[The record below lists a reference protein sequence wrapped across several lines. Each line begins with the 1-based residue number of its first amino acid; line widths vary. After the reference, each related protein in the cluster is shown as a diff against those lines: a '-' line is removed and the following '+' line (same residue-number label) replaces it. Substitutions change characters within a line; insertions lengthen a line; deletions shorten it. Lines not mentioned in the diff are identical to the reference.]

1 MLIVATYFP
10 DVPFCPWFFGS
21 DSCEVLFS
29 YICAFTKGKNNLSFL
44 EMLDITGRVIRLME
58 IKHKGRINKVV
69 KVLEVSWPTNLQQE
83 IVEGMKT
90 ANKEVL
96 KKMEGIGM
104 IPGLR
109 AANVVFQ
116 NQRTGDLFLL
126 NSATT
131 AFVSETSIFSDEQ
144 NIAAFDEWI

>member
-1 MLIVATYFP
+1 
-10 DVPFCPWFFGS
+10 
-21 DSCEVLFS
+21 
-29 YICAFTKGKNNLSFL
+29 
-44 EMLDITGRVIRLME
+44 ME

-69 KVLEVSWPTNLQQE
+69 EELEVTWPTNLQQE

-90 ANKEVL
+90 AEKEVL
-96 KKMEGIGM
+96 KTMQGIGM

-116 NQRTGDLFLL
+116 NQRTGDLTML

-131 AFVSETSIFSDEQ
+131 AFVSETSMFPDVQ
-144 NIAAFDEWI
+144 NIATFYRKTALQIAEIIADAQGTEKRKNQTKVTPRTKKSGLTKP